1 MNHHD
6 AAGGF
11 NAGNGQCFVCEKAIA
26 GERWFARV
34 KHGECT
40 VVLCTEKCAKAFY
53 RQRLPGLRKFQI
65 LEAMQSLRWPR
76 PQESPSN
83 AS

>member
-1 MNHHD
+1 MSHYD
-6 AAGGF
+6 AGGF
-11 NAGNGQCFVCEKAIA
+11 AGGNGQCFVCEKAIT
-26 GERWFARV
+26 GEHWFARV

-65 LEAMQSLRWPR
+65 LEALPSLQWPR
-76 PQESPSN
+76 QQEAMLN
-83 AS
+83 GR